1 MAQPV
6 MFMMCEENNMLNRDE
21 PKKPKRSRAT
31 IDNSSLDSSCLMR
44 PTPKARKRLSLQ
56 PRRVQFSS
64 MSDLKY
70 FEHSP
75 ASVSWYTYKDQQR
88 FKQEQKRDVMLLR
101 ESHRSR
107 TESVP
112 IPPNSCPV
120 GIEQHILAPDLAET
134 YLNRRFVIQSVVL
147 EQKRQRH
154 FGYCDPGRLAS
165 VAERLTA
172 DSCMNAFMR
181 GQYQEELA
189 KIAVLD
195 VLDQC
200 ESKVGC

>member
-1 MAQPV
+1 MAQSV
-6 MFMMCEENNMLNRDE
+6 TFMMCEENMLNREE
-21 PKKPKRSRAT
+21 PRKPKRSRAT
-31 IDNSSLDSSCLMR
+31 IDNSNLDSSCLMR
-44 PTPKARKRLSLQ
+44 PTPKARRLSLQ
-56 PRRVQFSS
+56 PTRVQFSS

-75 ASVSWYTYKDQQR
+75 ASVSWYTYEDQQR
-88 FKQEQKRDVMLLR
+88 FKQEKMRDIMLFR
-101 ESHRSR
+101 ERHRSR

-112 IPPNSCPV
+112 APPNCCPV
-120 GIEQHILAPDLAET
+120 GLEQHILAPDLAEA
-134 YLNRRFVIQSVVL
+134 YLNRRYVIQSVML

-154 FGYCDPGRLAS
+154 FGYCDPGQLAS
-165 VAERLTA
+165 VAEHLTA
-172 DSCMNAFMR
+172 YSSMNAFMR

-189 KIAVLD
+189 KVAVLD